1 MKIPQV
7 AFASSNFNVLKLGKI
22 ETRNDWRI
30 MTNRNLLTMNTTILA
45 FIGDSVYEVY
55 VRNFVIKSGETS
67 PEKLHR
73 EAVKYVRAESQ
84 AQALRILIPELTE
97 EELALVK
104 RARNKKITSKPK
116 NADPIEYKMA
126 TAFEALIGGLY
137 LRQKTDRLEHLAGRT
152 IDIISK
158 NSTDLQADKLK
169 TRSNESSDSKVTDQT
184 KAR

>member
-1 MKIPQV
+1 
-7 AFASSNFNVLKLGKI
+7 
-22 ETRNDWRI
+22 
-30 MTNRNLLTMNTTILA
+30 MTDKNLLAMNTTILA

-73 EAVKYVRAESQ
+73 EAVKYVRAEAQ
-84 AQALRILIPELTE
+84 AQALKILIPELTE

-126 TAFEALIGGLY
+126 TAFEALIGALY
-137 LRQKTDRLEHLAGRT
+137 LRQETDRLEHLAART
-152 IDIISK
+152 LNIIGKMAS
-158 NSTDLQADKLK
+158 DLQADKLK
-169 TRSNESSDSKVTDQT
+169 S
-184 KAR
+184 AR